1 MDIKIRDGNP
11 SIKNTRQMRARVD
24 TTQRKNENKQSTKIL
39 KIKPYANKTQSYEMT
54 TNNNKEDLKQKNN
67 HLSQIS

>member
-1 MDIKIRDGNP
+1 
-11 SIKNTRQMRARVD
+11 MRARVD